1 MKKSKLQTFIQ
12 IAGTLISGGVF
23 VWLLSKQDWQQVLH
37 SLENIPGWAILAS
50 FAFVLAGQLANSL
63 RWYVLLRAQRI
74 PIGIRET
81 VRIVFS
87 GAFASNFLP
96 TTIGGDVL
104 RVVSLFRF
112 SSSRLV
118 AFGSVVLDR
127 LLNVIAMLSF
137 LPLSWFVFDVPGLL
151 APTSWQP
158 GKLFSLMWIGEKW
171 TGKIQALWHKFIR
184 PIRAAIREWSRQP
197 LSLLLALVISWISLI
212 VVFIGV
218 WIIAT
223 HIGIPVALYQVAAI
237 SALVYLVTLLPIS
250 INGYGLREVAV
261 TALYIQVG
269 ATLEQASTLALLT
282 RVLSLLATMPGVL
295 WVSQTLAIQKQAD
308 LDGAGYPA
316 NGED

>member
-1 MKKSKLQTFIQ
+1 MKKRRLQTFIQ
-12 IAGTLISGGVF
+12 ITGTLLSGGVF
-23 VWLLSKQDWQQVLH
+23 LWLLAKQDWQQVLQ

-50 FAFVLAGQLANSL
+50 FGFVLAGQLANSL
-63 RWYVLLRAQRI
+63 RWYVLLRAQQI
-74 PIGIRET
+74 PISIPQT
-81 VRIVFS
+81 ARIVFS

-96 TTIGGDVL
+96 STIGGDVL

-137 LPLSWFVFDVPGLL
+137 LPLSWYVFDVPGLL
-151 APTSWQP
+151 SPTSWQT
-158 GKLFSLMWIGEKW
+158 GVMASLAWIGERW
-171 TGKIQALWHKFIR
+171 AGKMRGLWRKFIG
-184 PIRAAIREWSRQP
+184 PVQTAFREWSRQP
-197 LSLLLALVISWISLI
+197 LSLLKALVISWISLI

-218 WIIAT
+218 WIIAI

-237 SALVYLVTLLPIS
+237 SALVYLLTLLPIS

-282 RVLSLLATMPGVL
+282 RVLSLLATLPGAL
-295 WVSQTLAIQKQAD
+295 WISQTLAMQRQAD
-308 LDGAGYPA
+308 LGEASYPSG
-316 NGED
+316 GEE